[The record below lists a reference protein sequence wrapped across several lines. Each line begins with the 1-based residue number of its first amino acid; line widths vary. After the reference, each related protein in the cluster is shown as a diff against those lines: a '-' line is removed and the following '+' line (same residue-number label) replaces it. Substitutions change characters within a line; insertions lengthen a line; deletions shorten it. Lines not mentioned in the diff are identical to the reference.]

1 MNGKTVGRANL
12 ELQLALY
19 NLPTTS
25 NGDAK
30 QEHRVDSRI
39 VQEDPTKM
47 KDRRRMEDGRTGR
60 SIGKA
65 SRNPA
70 EFLIVFG

>member
-25 NGDAK
+25 VGDAK

-39 VQEDPTKM
+39 VREDPRM
-47 KDRRRMEDGRTGR
+47 KDRRRTEDGWTGR